1 MIPTKD
7 QAQEYL
13 IDHKLEYVW
22 KELKQQRTSMH
33 WAHST
38 VAYATVLG
46 LLHRIHTRAKVSAGL
61 IVVYAC
67 WYAHALCAAIWETSI
82 VCCAMVDRG
91 TLMST
96 KKQNGIVSNDC
107 FYEVFSMGM
116 GILLFQTSSNKMCP
130 QACRINLFSFF
141 WRTSCHRHS
150 HLKAQP
156 KWLYYP
162 HAHDVTCYR
171 SPVRYIAHRRNNDPL
186 YDFILKDIQWSLDCG

>member
-1 MIPTKD
+1 
-7 QAQEYL
+7 
-13 IDHKLEYVW
+13 
-22 KELKQQRTSMH
+22 
-33 WAHST
+33 
-38 VAYATVLG
+38 
-46 LLHRIHTRAKVSAGL
+46 
-61 IVVYAC
+61 
-67 WYAHALCAAIWETSI
+67 
-82 VCCAMVDRG
+82 MVDRG

-116 GILLFQTSSNKMCP
+116 GILLFQTSSNKICP

-186 YDFILKDIQWSLDCG
+186 YDFILKNIQWSLDCGQSQLALKSKTDTLVPHWHYYGKPCSTIHTMNTFWPCKVSTHWYGFSWSITSFLNMP